1 VSNSLNFHNFAKAI
15 MKRILIIQTAFLGD
29 VILSTALAETLHHA
43 YPDAEIH
50 MLVKKENALIFE
62 DHPFLKNIITLDKK
76 QNKFHEIRR
85 LLKIIRAHKFDA
97 VINIQ
102 RFFSSGFLTAFS
114 GAPIRS
120 GFRKNPLSLFF
131 SHKTDHNIGT
141 LHEIHRNLG
150 LISFSG
156 IHKSLMPKLY
166 ISDSV
171 KKKVSIYQETPYICI
186 APASVWFTKQYP
198 MNLWAHFLE
207 TLPNELKVYLLGTSQ
222 DAILCDEIVS
232 KTNHEN
238 SINLCGK
245 TSISET
251 AALMKDALMNY
262 VNDSGPLHITS
273 AVNAPVT
280 AIFCSTVPSFGFGP
294 LSSDAIIAETIE
306 EMDCRPCGLHGL
318 KKCPQGHFKC
328 ATSINISLLT
338 NRTLEKLQKLQ

>member
-43 YPDAEIH
+43 YPDADIH
-50 MLVKKENALIFE
+50 MLVKKENAIVFA

-76 QNKFHEIRR
+76 KNKYNEIRR
-85 LLKIIRAHKFDA
+85 LLKVIRALKFDA

-120 GFRKNPLSLFF
+120 GFRKNPFSMFF
-131 SHKTDHNIGT
+131 SHKTDHNIGD
-141 LHEIHRNLG
+141 LHEINRNLG

-166 ISDSV
+166 ITDSI
-171 KKKVSIYQETPYICI
+171 KEKVSIYQDTPYICV

-198 MNLWAHFLE
+198 SHLWVEFLN
-207 TLPNELKVYLLGTSQ
+207 TLPKDLIVYMLGSPQDVLLCNEIQ
-222 DAILCDEIVS
+222 S

-238 SINLCGK
+238 TINLCGK

-280 AIFCSTVPSFGFGP
+280 AIFCSTLPSFGFGP
-294 LSSDAIIAETIE
+294 LGTDAIIAETNE

-318 KKCPQGHFKC
+318 KACPQGHFKC

-338 NRTLEKLQKLQ
+338 NRTLEKL